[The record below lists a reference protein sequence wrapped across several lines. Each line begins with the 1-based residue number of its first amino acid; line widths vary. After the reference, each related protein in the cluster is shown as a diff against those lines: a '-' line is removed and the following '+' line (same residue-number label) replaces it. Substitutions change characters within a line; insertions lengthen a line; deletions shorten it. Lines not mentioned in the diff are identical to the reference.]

1 MRARLAAGVVAAAG
15 LAACGFASPPRP
27 TLQDAQPCPG
37 AAGFTCSTLEVPLD
51 HTGRTPGTLRLQVG
65 AADNRDAPRGVLLVL
80 SGGPGEPGLPILQRF
95 VTRALGAERA
105 QYPSVVIDPP
115 GTRAGARDSWG
126 PRAWGPARAQ
136 YRIVV
141 FYQRGPGAGALDCSA
156 LQGEMGSSD
165 LTPPTAGSVRACA
178 RQLGARR
185 AFFGTDDVV
194 ADMEALRRALGADS
208 WSLDGISYGTYV
220 GERYALAHPSRVR
233 KLVLDSVVPQVGE
246 TDLGVDEFAA
256 VRRVLGGVCGKSCV
270 SDLAADVRRYH
281 LGPQLF
287 DALTFDSIVD
297 PTYKIDWD
305 VPAAL
310 HQARMGDRKLLD
322 FFLAAAAVNQAGV
335 PAQALD
341 QGLHASGLCAD
352 WRYPW
357 GDSAAP
363 LAGREAKLR
372 AAVSRL
378 SASALYPFDAAT
390 ASGNGFVRQCLPWA
404 PAPPTPLPRGK
415 LLVPTLLVNGDHD
428 LSTPLAW
435 ARKQLALTP
444 HGKLVVVPGAGHSV
458 QSRAGSD
465 VGRRAVAA
473 FLL

>member
-27 TLQDAQPCPG
+27 ALQDAHPCPG

-51 HTGRTPGTLRLQVG
+51 RTGRTPGTLHLQVG

-95 VTRALGAERA
+95 VARALGAER
-105 QYPSVVIDPP
+105 
-115 GTRAGARDSWG
+115 T
-126 PRAWGPARAQ
+126 Q

-141 FYQRGPGAGALDCSA
+141 FDQRGTGAGALDCSA
-156 LQGEMGSSD
+156 LQAEMGSSD
-165 LTPPTAGSVRACA
+165 LTPPTAGSVRACS
-178 RQLGARR
+178 RRLGARR

-220 GERYALAHPSRVR
+220 GERYALVHPSRVR

-256 VRRVLGGVCGKSCV
+256 VRRVLGSVCGKSCV
-270 SDLAADVRRYH
+270 ADLAADVRSYH

-297 PTYKIDWD
+297 PTYRTDWD

-310 HQARMGDRKLLD
+310 HEARMGDRKLLD
-322 FFLAAAAVNQAGV
+322 FFLAAAAANQAGV

-341 QGLHASGLCAD
+341 QGLHASALCAD

-357 GDSAAP
+357 GDSASP
-363 LAGREAKLR
+363 LAGRVAKLR

-404 PAPPTPLPRGK
+404 PTPPTPLPRGK
-415 LLVPTLLVNGDHD
+415 LVVPTLLVNGDHD

-435 ARKQLALTP
+435 ARKQLALTT

-458 QSRAGSD
+458 QSRAASD

-473 FLL
+473 FLLS